1 MGKFTDEYQG
11 LCCSYVAWSD
21 GSFSC
26 DLSLGN
32 KTQSTILAQEYVNSS
47 SIYIF
52 TPQEQSQE
60 KSNRD
65 YSYTTVLNVLSVLDL
80 IQDFIGIAL
89 GLWISPW
96 ILSVTIPMTIGDILS
111 IYLQTL
117 EKPFIFFESKFL
129 EGLL

>member
-1 MGKFTDEYQG
+1 MGKFADEYQG

-111 IYLQTL
+111 IYL
-117 EKPFIFFESKFL
+117 
-129 EGLL
+129 